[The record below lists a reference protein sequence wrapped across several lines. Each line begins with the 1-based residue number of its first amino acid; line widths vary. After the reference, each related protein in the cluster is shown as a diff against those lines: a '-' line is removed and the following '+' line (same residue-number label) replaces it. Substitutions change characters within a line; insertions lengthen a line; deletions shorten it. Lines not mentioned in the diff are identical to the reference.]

1 MVTLAFV
8 HTLLDRVSDHYRD
21 QIGDNPKTLIN
32 KGVERL
38 VRYLVSNE

>member
-21 QIGDNPKTLIN
+21 QIGDNPKTLSN
-32 KGVERL
+32 KGFEVVTTKISL
-38 VRYLVSNE
+38 T